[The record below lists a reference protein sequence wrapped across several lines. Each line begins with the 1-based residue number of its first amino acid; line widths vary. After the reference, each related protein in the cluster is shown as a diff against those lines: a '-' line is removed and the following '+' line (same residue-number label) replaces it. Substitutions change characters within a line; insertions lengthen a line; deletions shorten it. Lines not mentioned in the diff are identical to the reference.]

1 MSLRVDGG
9 GYNYQYIFANEEE
22 PPSNWYYLT
31 GMKRSGTNYLYID
44 GVQQSQTGTQTLVN
58 SDYPFC
64 IGAWRTEAAS
74 ANFNGIIDEVRVS
87 DIGRSPAWIETE
99 YNNMN
104 NPALFFS
111 IGPEVPG
118 P

>member
-1 MSLRVDGG
+1 
-9 GYNYQYIFANEEE
+9 
-22 PPSNWYYLT
+22 
-31 GMKRSGTNYLYID
+31 
-44 GVQQSQTGTQTLVN
+44 LVN

-64 IGAWRTEAAS
+64 IGAWKTEAAS

-87 DIGRSPAWIETE
+87 DIGRSPAWVETE

-104 NPALFFS
+104 NPTLFVS

>member
-9 GYNYQYIFANEEE
+9 GFHYQYIYANEVKT
-22 PPSNWYYLT
+22 PNNWYYMT
-31 GMKRSGTNYLYID
+31 GIKQSGTNYLYID

-58 SDYPFC
+58 SNYPFC
-64 IGAWRTEAAS
+64 IGAWRIEAAYG
-74 ANFNGIIDEVRVS
+74 NFNGIIDEVRVS
-87 DIGRSPAWIETE
+87 DIERSSAWIETE

-104 NPALFFS
+104 NPTMFLT